1 MITINDLNNVDKDL
15 IEERVKKYRQK
26 LLQQHQNMIDNR
38 KKNMS
43 EVMNAKDNAEKE
55 FPEILKKINE
65 RIAAPSKRKIRKVS
79 FNCGDGLQGMF
90 ILSML
95 FQVLT
100 MNGFL
105 CSTNYYNKIIDIKW

>member
-1 MITINDLNNVDKDL
+1 MITINDLNNADKDL
-15 IEERVKKYRQK
+15 IEERVKKYRLK
-26 LLQQHQNMIDNR
+26 LLQQHQNIIDDR

-43 EVMNAKDNAEKE
+43 ETMNAKDDAEKE

-65 RIAAPSKRKIRKVS
+65 RIDSASKRKIRKVL
-79 FNCGDGLQGMF
+79 FHCGDGLQGMF

-105 CSTNYYNKIIDIKW
+105 CTV